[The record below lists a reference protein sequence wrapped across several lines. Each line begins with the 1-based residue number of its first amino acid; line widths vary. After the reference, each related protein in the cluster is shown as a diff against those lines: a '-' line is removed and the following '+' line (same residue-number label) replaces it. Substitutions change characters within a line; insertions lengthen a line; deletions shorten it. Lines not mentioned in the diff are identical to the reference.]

1 MNSLNFCS
9 LFISKQASIKS
20 IRKKNYKHFFRIS
33 FCNNSL
39 FPYHPSFNTPWL
51 KRAKSIFGFKQI
63 NSSILKGLSFS
74 KYHQK
79 SLRYCSVNPTYS
91 SQNFENYKYKELT
104 SFIKNSSNLQVLV
117 IPLNHK
123 LIRLV
128 GEMSTLKRLSIIL
141 EDDFQD
147 LKLIQKIRYRIQ
159 NLNNLVFL
167 DLISNNS
174 ASLECLTC
182 LYNETRAKYVGV
194 SVNRTRTNDIM
205 RFLTPKLLK
214 LTISNSSSQTMIQVL
229 RSWESFQNIQNLSIK
244 RLEEN
249 LPEDFSFKDLKYLQ
263 NLPVLKEL
271 NLTVYLGSPEITQN
285 LLKNLKLPRSLEH
298 FCLWLSGVCLNDDVL
313 SLKAYQN
320 FGECLQQPKNLTSLP
335 LLWDVKS
342 GLDHLNT
349 MMRYFPKNL
358 SSIKTLRLYT
368 CSSDYCLRA
377 CIDLPYIFSIIAP
390 MRNLET
396 LFINFEDI
404 SLIGDISCLG
414 KINTIKYLYICSTTT
429 KVASLYDYHRVME
442 FVKQN
447 SGLRDLTFECSPD
460 FLSKK
465 EVNKLA
471 DVLKTLKSLE
481 HLKLKIKVKDVLIDS
496 FFALGEVMRGL
507 RYLKERFIEITW
519 QSMSSENF
527 NESMCVKIFSPD
539 WKFTMNRVSIYD
551 ERGKQLYRVRN

>member
-1 MNSLNFCS
+1 
-9 LFISKQASIKS
+9 
-20 IRKKNYKHFFRIS
+20 
-33 FCNNSL
+33 
-39 FPYHPSFNTPWL
+39 
-51 KRAKSIFGFKQI
+51 
-63 NSSILKGLSFS
+63 
-74 KYHQK
+74 
-79 SLRYCSVNPTYS
+79 
-91 SQNFENYKYKELT
+91 
-104 SFIKNSSNLQVLV
+104 
-117 IPLNHK
+117 
-123 LIRLV
+123 
-128 GEMSTLKRLSIIL
+128 
-141 EDDFQD
+141 
-147 LKLIQKIRYRIQ
+147 
-159 NLNNLVFL
+159 
-167 DLISNNS
+167 
-174 ASLECLTC
+174 LTC
-182 LYNETRAKYVGV
+182 LYNETKAKYVGV
-194 SVNRTRTNDIM
+194 NVNRTRTNDVM
-205 RFLTPKLLK
+205 KFLTPKLLK
-214 LTISNSSSQTMIQVL
+214 LTVSNSSSQTMIQVL
-229 RSWESFQNIQNLSIK
+229 RSWQNYQNIQNLSIK

-249 LPEDFSFKDLKYLQ
+249 LSEDFSFKDLKFLQ

-271 NLTVYLGSPEITQN
+271 NLTIYLGSPEITQN

-368 CSSDYCLRA
+368 CSSDYCSRA